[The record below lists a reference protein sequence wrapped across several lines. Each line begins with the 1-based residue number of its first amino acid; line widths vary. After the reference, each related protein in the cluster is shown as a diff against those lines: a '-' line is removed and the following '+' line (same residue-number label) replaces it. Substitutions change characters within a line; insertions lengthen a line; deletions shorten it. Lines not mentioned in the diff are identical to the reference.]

1 MLFFSNTCGSDIPST
16 YSKQMNKA
24 IKNATIESVQR
35 GKLLSIHFLLNVIS
49 NIPFLYVDLAVS
61 MSMLYGITEVR

>member
-1 MLFFSNTCGSDIPST
+1 
-16 YSKQMNKA
+16 MNKA

-49 NIPFLYVDLAVS
+49 NIPFLYVDIAVS